1 MSIATTAKQEA
12 LDTIAR
18 LPDSADMD
26 EIMYRLYVLENIRR
40 GQQDADNGSSISL
53 QELRQEMQAW

>member
-12 LDTIAR
+12 LDAIAR

-40 GQQDADNGSSISL
+40 GQQDADNGSSIPL

>member
-1 MSIATTAKQEA
+1 MSVAITARQEA
-12 LDTIAR
+12 LEAITR

-40 GQQDADNGSSISL
+40 GRQDADNGSSIPL

>member
-1 MSIATTAKQEA
+1 
-12 LDTIAR
+12 
-18 LPDSADMD
+18 
-26 EIMYRLYVLENIRR
+26 MYRLYVLENIRR